1 MRKNSMCYNKIK
13 LSQQKLFSDSY
24 LNFFT
29 VHTTPYMYEVYNVYT
44 HTIKLYTNPYYEYIY
59 CD

>member
-44 HTIKLYTNPYYEYIY
+44 HTIKLYN
-59 CD
+59 CCR